1 MDNLLALKQLIGR
14 NIRALRKTKGWS
26 QEVLGENADL
36 SYKFVGE
43 VERGT
48 VNPSLDSLRKI
59 ANALN
64 VEIAELFLT
73 DKILALSGKDI
84 ADVKSAVNVINDV
97 LGNVQRR
104 T

>member
-1 MDNLLALKQLIGR
+1 MDNLLALKRLIGK
-14 NIRALRKTKGWS
+14 NIHTLRKTRGWS
-26 QEVLGENADL
+26 QEVLGERADL

-43 VERGT
+43 IERGA

-73 DKILALSGKDI
+73 EKILALSGKDI
-84 ADVKSAVNVINDV
+84 AAVKSAVNVINEV
-97 LGNVQRR
+97 FGNLSK
-104 T
+104 TK

>member
-1 MDNLLALKQLIGR
+1 M
-14 NIRALRKTKGWS
+14 
-26 QEVLGENADL
+26 

-43 VERGT
+43 IERGA

-73 DKILALSGKDI
+73 EKILALSGKDI
-84 ADVKSAVNVINDV
+84 ADVKSAVNVINEV
-97 LGNVQRR
+97 FGNLSKTR
-104 T
+104 